1 MIEKAVANS
10 SQRIPGRSVIMI
22 ENIQTYSRKYLIVF
36 KCGSKLWMDTQAA
49 FRRCESGW
57 NGIIKTIK
65 RIEKSFDSFKASV
78 STQGTNNTQ

>member
-1 MIEKAVANS
+1 
-10 SQRIPGRSVIMI
+10 
-22 ENIQTYSRKYLIVF
+22 
-36 KCGSKLWMDTQAA
+36 MDTQAA